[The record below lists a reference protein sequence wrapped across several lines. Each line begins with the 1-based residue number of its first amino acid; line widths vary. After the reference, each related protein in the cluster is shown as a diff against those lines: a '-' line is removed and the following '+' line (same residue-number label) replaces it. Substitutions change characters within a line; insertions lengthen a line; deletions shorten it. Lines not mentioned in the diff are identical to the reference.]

1 MDRPV
6 SSFVHQE
13 SNRQTFLPPLRE
25 ELKLLPAAPNRDGSL
40 AWMVQDPINNSF
52 FRIGWLDF
60 EMLLRWAS
68 GSPEKIVNSVN
79 NETTLDIEVTDVNDL
94 KDFLEQNRLLQA
106 NNRVAVDQLR
116 SSAKEQNKGFIN
128 WILHHY
134 LFFRIPL
141 FRPQIWLARMMPWL
155 SWIFTRT
162 TAIVVTLLS
171 LAGVFLVTRQWDTF
185 SSTFVDQLTWSGLL
199 GYSAALVFA
208 KALHEM
214 GHALTATRYGVRVAH
229 MGVALLVM
237 FPMLYTDTSESWKLS
252 NPRQRLAI
260 ASAGII
266 TELALAG
273 LATLAWSIS
282 PDGSVKSAL
291 FFLATT
297 SWLLTLLVNVS
308 PFLRFDGYFIL
319 SDAIDFP
326 NLHQRSGEFARIW
339 IRQVLLGFNDEWP
352 EDIQNK
358 SRAFL
363 ILFAFTTWI
372 YRLVVFLGLAVLV
385 YYFFF
390 KVLGILLMAVE
401 LIWFIWRPLWSEFS
415 IWRERKAEIKTN
427 RVWMAYVFLGII
439 LVVLLLPWQ
448 TGIRGPGWVH
458 PERLHV
464 LYSPLPGRL
473 VRLPESDDVIGGQPL
488 FILESPDLRLSAE
501 RARGLAQAR
510 TNELIG
516 LMGLPDGEARREQVQ
531 AQKEKYSAEEKLFQ
545 EEQARL
551 EISAPFSGT
560 LVDLDSDLAPGVWIQ
575 PSQPLATLVD
585 YSIWV
590 VDAFIH
596 EEDIHRIRPGDKA
609 RVYMPLRLGVLQ
621 GQVVEVDATRTA
633 VLPHYSLSA
642 KSGGDI
648 VTLENEK
655 NTPRDSIYRVRVRLD
670 MPPLENSRQM
680 KTGDV
685 VISGEAKA
693 WLPTI
698 LKRISAV
705 AVRESGF

>member
-1 MDRPV
+1 MDWPV
-6 SSFVHQE
+6 SSLVQPE
-13 SNRQTFLPPLRE
+13 SNRQIFLPPLRE
-25 ELKLLPAAPNRDGSL
+25 ELKLLPAAANHDGSL

-60 EMLLRWAS
+60 EMLLRWAY

-79 NETTLDIEVTDVNDL
+79 NETTLDIDVTDVNDL
-94 KDFLEQNRLLQA
+94 KLFLEQNSLLQA
-106 NNRVAVDQLR
+106 SSQEAVDQLR
-116 SSAKEQNKGFIN
+116 ERAKELNKGFLN

-141 FRPQIWLARMMPWL
+141 FRPQVWLASLMPWL
-155 SWIFTRT
+155 GWIFTRT
-162 TAIVVTLLS
+162 TAIVVTFLTLV
-171 LAGVFLVTRQWDTF
+171 GIFLVARQWEVF

-199 GYSAALVFA
+199 GYTVALVFA
-208 KALHEM
+208 KILHEM

-237 FPMLYTDTSESWKLS
+237 FPMMYTDTSESWKLS
-252 NPRQRLAI
+252 SSRQRLAI

-266 TELALAG
+266 VELALAG
-273 LATLAWSIS
+273 LATLAWSLS

-319 SDAIDFP
+319 MDAIDFP
-326 NLHQRSGEFARIW
+326 NLHQRSGAFARIW
-339 IRQVLLGFNDEWP
+339 LRRVLLGFNDAWP
-352 EDIQNK
+352 EDIQSNN
-358 SRAFL
+358 RTLL
-363 ILFAFTTWI
+363 IVFAFMTWL

-390 KVLGILLMAVE
+390 KILGIILMVVE
-401 LIWFIWRPLWSEFS
+401 LIWFIWRPVWSELS
-415 IWRERKAEIKTN
+415 MWRERKSEIKTS
-427 RVWMAYVFLGII
+427 RVWMAYVLLGII
-439 LVVLLLPWQ
+439 LVVGLVPWQ

-473 VRLPESDDVIGGQPL
+473 VRLPEGENVTSGQPL

-510 TNELIG
+510 ANELIG
-516 LMGLPDGEARREQVQ
+516 LMGLPDGETRREQVR
-531 AQKEKYSAEEKLFQ
+531 AQQEKYVAEEKLFQ

-551 EISAPFSGT
+551 KISAPFSGT
-560 LVDLDSDLAPGVWIQ
+560 IVDLDSNLAPGVWIQ

-585 YSIWV
+585 YSQWV
-590 VDAFIH
+590 VDAYIN
-596 EEDIHRIRPGDKA
+596 EEDVHRISPGDKA
-609 RVYMPLRLGVLQ
+609 QVYRPLRLGVLQ
-621 GQVVEVDATRTA
+621 GYVIEVDATRTT
-633 VLPHYSLSA
+633 VLPHYSLNA

-648 VTLENEK
+648 VTLDNEENV
-655 NTPRDSIYRVRVRLD
+655 PRDAIYRVRVKLD
-670 MPPLENSRQM
+670 SPPPESRQM
-680 KTGDV
+680 KTGNV
-685 VISGEAKA
+685 VISGEARA
-693 WLPTI
+693 WLPTV
-698 LKRISAV
+698 LKRIGAV

>member
-1 MDRPV
+1 M
-6 SSFVHQE
+6 SSFVHQD
-13 SNRQTFLPPLRE
+13 SSRQIFLPPLRE
-25 ELKLLPAAPNRDGSL
+25 ELKLLPAAPNSDGSS
-40 AWMVQDPINNSF
+40 AWMVQDPISNSF

-60 EMLLRWAS
+60 EVLLRWAY
-68 GSPEKIVNSVN
+68 GSPEKIVSSVN

-94 KDFLEQNRLLQA
+94 KKFLEQNRLLQA
-106 NNRVAVDQLR
+106 NNQAAVDQLR
-116 SSAKEQNKGFIN
+116 ESAKEQNKGLIN

-141 FRPQIWLARMMPWL
+141 FRPQVWLAKIMPWL
-155 SWIFTRT
+155 GWIFTRT
-162 TAIVVTLLS
+162 TAFVVTLLS
-171 LAGVFLVTRQWDTF
+171 LLGVFLVIRQWETF

-199 GYSAALVFA
+199 GYSVALVFA

-260 ASAGII
+260 AGAGII

-273 LATLAWSIS
+273 LATLAWSLS

-319 SDAIDFP
+319 SDAIDYP
-326 NLHQRSGEFARIW
+326 NLHQRSGEFARVW
-339 IRQVLLGFNDEWP
+339 LRHVLLGFNDDWP
-352 EDIQNK
+352 EDIQNN

-363 ILFAFTTWI
+363 ILFAFMTWL

-401 LIWFIWRPLWSEFS
+401 LVWFIWRPVWSELS
-415 IWRERKAEIKTN
+415 IWHERKAEIKTN
-427 RVWMAYVFLGII
+427 RMWAAYVFLGII
-439 LVVLLLPWQ
+439 LLLLLLPWQ
-448 TGIRGPGWVH
+448 TGIKGPGWVH
-458 PERLHV
+458 PERSHV

-473 VRLPESDDVIGGQPL
+473 VSLPKSDNVVSGQPI

-501 RARGLAQAR
+501 RARELAKAR

-516 LMGLPDGEARREQVQ
+516 LIGLPDGEARREQVR
-531 AQKEKYSAEEKLFQ
+531 AQKEKFIAEEKLFQ

-551 EISAPFSGT
+551 EISAPFSGVI
-560 LVDLDSDLAPGVWIQ
+560 VDLDSDLAPGVWIQ

-585 YSIWV
+585 YSKWV
-590 VDAFIH
+590 VDTYIH
-596 EEDIHRIRPGDKA
+596 EEDVHRVKPGDRA
-609 RVYMPLRLGVLQ
+609 QVYRPLRLGVLQ
-621 GQVVEVDATRTA
+621 GQVIKVDATRTT
-633 VLPHYSLSA
+633 VLPHYSLNA

-648 VTLENEK
+648 VTLENEE
-655 NTPRDSIYRVRVRLD
+655 NIPRDAIYRVRVKLD
-670 MPPLENSRQM
+670 APPPESRQM
-680 KTGDV
+680 KTGNV

-698 LKRISAV
+698 LKRIGAV

>member
-1 MDRPV
+1 M
-6 SSFVHQE
+6 SSSMHTE
-13 SNRQTFLPPLRE
+13 SNRQIFLPPLRE
-25 ELKLLPAAPNRDGSL
+25 ELKLLPAAPNNDGSL

-60 EMLLRWAS
+60 EMLLRWAY

-79 NETTLDIEVTDVNDL
+79 NETTLDIEVTDVDDL
-94 KDFLEQNRLLQA
+94 KRFLEQNSLLQA
-106 NNRVAVDQLR
+106 SSQEAVDQLR
-116 SSAKEQNKGFIN
+116 QRAKELNKGFLN

-141 FRPQIWLARMMPWL
+141 FRPQVWLASLMPWL
-155 SWIFTRT
+155 GWVFTRT
-162 TAIVVTLLS
+162 TAIVVTFLTLI
-171 LAGVFLVTRQWDTF
+171 GIFLVVRQWEVF

-199 GYSAALVFA
+199 GYIVALVFA

-237 FPMLYTDTSESWKLS
+237 FPMMYTDTSESWKLS

-273 LATLAWSIS
+273 LATLAWSLS
-282 PDGSVKSAL
+282 PDGTVKSAL

-319 SDAIDFP
+319 MDAVDFP
-326 NLHQRSGEFARIW
+326 NLHQRSGAFARIW
-339 IRQVLLGFNDEWP
+339 LRRVLLGFNDAWP
-352 EDIQNK
+352 EDIQGNGK
-358 SRAFL
+358 TFL
-363 ILFAFTTWI
+363 IVFAFMTWL

-390 KVLGILLMAVE
+390 KVLGIILMVVE
-401 LIWFIWRPLWSEFS
+401 LVWFIWRPIRSELS
-415 IWRERKAEIKTN
+415 MWRERKSEIKSS
-427 RVWMAYVFLGII
+427 RVWMAYVLLGII
-439 LVVLLLPWQ
+439 LVVVLVPWQ

-473 VRLPESDDVIGGQPL
+473 VRLPESDNVTSGQSL

-501 RARGLAQAR
+501 RVRQLAQAR
-510 TNELIG
+510 ANELVG
-516 LMGLPDGEARREQVQ
+516 LMGLPGGEARREQVR
-531 AQKEKYSAEEKLFQ
+531 AQQEKYIAEEQLFQ

-551 EISAPFSGT
+551 TISAPFSGT
-560 LVDLDSDLAPGVWIQ
+560 IVDLDSELAPGVWIK

-585 YSIWV
+585 YSKWV
-590 VDAFIH
+590 VDAYIN
-596 EEDIHRIRPGDKA
+596 EEDIYRISLGDKA
-609 RVYMPLRLGVLQ
+609 QVYRPLRLGVLQ
-621 GQVVEVDATRTA
+621 GQVIEVDATRTT
-633 VLPHYSLSA
+633 VLPHYSLNA

-648 VTLENEK
+648 VTLDNEK
-655 NTPRDSIYRVRVRLD
+655 NVPRNAIYRVRVKLD
-670 MPPLENSRQM
+670 SPPPENRQM
-680 KTGDV
+680 KIGNV

-693 WLPTI
+693 WLPTV
-698 LKRISAV
+698 LKRIGAV

>member
-1 MDRPV
+1 MDWSM
-6 SSFVHQE
+6 SSSVRQE
-13 SNRQTFLPPLRE
+13 SNRQFFLPPLRE
-25 ELKLLPAAPNRDGSL
+25 ELKLLSAAPNRDGSL
-40 AWMVQDPINNSF
+40 AWMVQDPVSNSF

-60 EMLLRWAS
+60 EMLLRWAY

-79 NETTLDIEVTDVNDL
+79 SETTLDIEVTDVNDL
-94 KDFLEQNRLLQA
+94 KDFLEQNMLLQA

-116 SSAKEQNKGFIN
+116 SSAKEKNKGLIN

-141 FRPQIWLARMMPWL
+141 FRPQIWLAKVMPWL
-155 SWIFTRT
+155 DWIFTRT
-162 TAIVVTLLS
+162 TAVVITILS
-171 LAGVFLVTRQWDTF
+171 LAGVFLVTRQWEAF

-199 GYSAALVFA
+199 GYTVALVFA

-214 GHALTATRYGVRVAH
+214 GHAITATRYGVRVAH

-260 ASAGII
+260 AGAGII

-273 LATLAWSIS
+273 LATLAWSLS
-282 PDGSVKSAL
+282 PEGSVKSAL

-319 SDAIDFP
+319 SDALDYP

-339 IRQVLLGFNDEWP
+339 LRRILLGFDDEWP
-352 EDIQNK
+352 EDIQDR
-358 SRAFL
+358 SRVFL
-363 ILFAFTTWI
+363 ILFAYMTWI
-372 YRLVVFLGLAVLV
+372 YRLVVFFGLAVLV

-390 KVLGILLMAVE
+390 KVLGIFLMAVE
-401 LIWFIWRPLWSEFS
+401 LVWFIWRPFWSELS
-415 IWRERKAEIKTN
+415 VWRERKSEIKTS
-427 RVWMAYVFLGII
+427 RIWLAYVLLGTL
-439 LVVLLLPWQ
+439 LVLFLLPWQ
-448 TGIRGPGWVH
+448 TGVRGPGWVH
-458 PERLHV
+458 PERSHV
-464 LYSPLPGRL
+464 LYSPLPGRI
-473 VRLPESDDVIGGQPL
+473 VRLPESDNVINGQPL
-488 FILESPDLRLSAE
+488 FILESPDLQLSAM

-510 TNELIG
+510 ANELIG
-516 LMGLPDGEARREQVQ
+516 LMGLPDGEGRREQVQ
-531 AQKEKYSAEEKLFQ
+531 AQKEKYTAEERLFQ

-560 LVDLDSDLAPGVWIQ
+560 IVDLDSDLAPGVWIQ

-585 YSIWV
+585 YSGWV
-590 VDAFIH
+590 VDAYIH
-596 EEDIHRIRPGDKA
+596 EEDIHRINPGDKA
-609 RVYMPLRLGVLQ
+609 RVYMPLRLEVLQ
-621 GQVVEVDATRTA
+621 GQVIEVDATRTI

-648 VTLENEK
+648 VTLENEE
-655 NTPRDSIYRVRVRLD
+655 NAPRDAIYRVRVRLD
-670 MPPLENSRQM
+670 KPSSESHQM
-680 KTGDV
+680 KTGNV

-693 WLPTI
+693 WLPAI

-705 AVRESGF
+705 VVRESGF

>member
-1 MDRPV
+1 M
-6 SSFVHQE
+6 SSFVHQD
-13 SNRQTFLPPLRE
+13 SNRQIFLPPLRE
-25 ELKLLPAAPNRDGSL
+25 ELKLLPAAPNSDGSS
-40 AWMVQDPINNSF
+40 AWMVQDPISNSF

-60 EMLLRWAS
+60 EVLLRWAY
-68 GSPEKIVNSVN
+68 GSPEKIVSSVN

-94 KDFLEQNRLLQA
+94 KKFLEQNRLLQA
-106 NNRVAVDQLR
+106 NNQAAVDQLR
-116 SSAKEQNKGFIN
+116 ESAKEQNKGLIN

-141 FRPQIWLARMMPWL
+141 FRPQVWLAKIIPWL

-162 TAIVVTLLS
+162 TAFVVTLLS
-171 LAGVFLVTRQWDTF
+171 LLGVFLVLRQWETF

-199 GYSAALVFA
+199 GYSVALVFA

-260 ASAGII
+260 AGAGII

-273 LATLAWSIS
+273 LATLAWSLS

-319 SDAIDFP
+319 SDAIDYP
-326 NLHQRSGEFARIW
+326 NLHQRSGEFARVW
-339 IRQVLLGFNDEWP
+339 LRRVLLGFNDDWP
-352 EDIQNK
+352 EDIQNN

-363 ILFAFTTWI
+363 ILFAFITWL
-372 YRLVVFLGLAVLV
+372 YRLVVFLGLAVIV

-401 LIWFIWRPLWSEFS
+401 LVWFIWRPVWSELS
-415 IWRERKAEIKTN
+415 IWHERKAEIKTN
-427 RVWMAYVFLGII
+427 RMWAAYVFLGII
-439 LVVLLLPWQ
+439 LLLLLLPWQ
-448 TGIRGPGWVH
+448 TGIKGPGWVH
-458 PERLHV
+458 PERSHV

-473 VRLPESDDVIGGQPL
+473 VSLPETDNVVSGQPL

-501 RARGLAQAR
+501 RARELAKAR

-516 LMGLPDGEARREQVQ
+516 LIGLPDGEARREQVR
-531 AQKEKYSAEEKLFQ
+531 AQKEKFIAEEKLFQ

-551 EISAPFSGT
+551 ELSAPFSGVI
-560 LVDLDSDLAPGVWIQ
+560 VDLDSDLAPGVWIQ

-585 YSIWV
+585 YSKWV
-590 VDAFIH
+590 VDTYIH
-596 EEDIHRIRPGDKA
+596 EEDVHRVKPGDRAK
-609 RVYMPLRLGVLQ
+609 VYMPLRLGVLQ
-621 GQVVEVDATRTA
+621 GQVIEVDATRTT
-633 VLPHYSLSA
+633 VLPHYSLNA

-648 VTLENEK
+648 VTLENEE
-655 NTPRDSIYRVRVRLD
+655 NIPRDAIYRVRVKLD
-670 MPPLENSRQM
+670 APPPESRQM
-680 KTGDV
+680 KTGNV

-693 WLPTI
+693 WLPAI
-698 LKRISAV
+698 LKRIGAV

>member
-1 MDRPV
+1 MDWPV
-6 SSFVHQE
+6 SIYVHPE
-13 SNRQTFLPPLRE
+13 SNSQIFLPPLRE
-25 ELKLLPAAPNRDGSL
+25 ELKLLSAAANHDGSP

-60 EMLLRWAS
+60 EMLLRWAY

-94 KDFLEQNRLLQA
+94 KHFLEQNSLLQA
-106 NNRVAVDQLR
+106 SSQEAIDQLR
-116 SSAKEQNKGFIN
+116 EHAKLLNKGFIN
-128 WILHHY
+128 WMLHHY

-141 FRPQIWLARMMPWL
+141 FHPQVWLASLIPWL
-155 SWIFTRT
+155 GWIFTRT
-162 TAIVVTLLS
+162 TAIAVIFLTLVGIL
-171 LAGVFLVTRQWDTF
+171 LAARQWETF
-185 SSTFVDQLTWSGLL
+185 SNTFVNQLTWSGLL
-199 GYSAALVFA
+199 GYSVALVFA

-214 GHALTATRYGVRVAH
+214 GHAVTATRYGVRVAH

-273 LATLAWSIS
+273 LATFAWSLS
-282 PDGSVKSAL
+282 PDGAIKSAL

-319 SDAIDFP
+319 MDAIDFP
-326 NLHQRSGEFARIW
+326 NLHQRSGEFTRIW
-339 IRQVLLGFNDEWP
+339 LRRVLLGFNDDWP
-352 EDIQNK
+352 EDIQGNG
-358 SRAFL
+358 RTFL
-363 ILFAFTTWI
+363 IVFAIMTWL
-372 YRLVVFLGLAVLV
+372 YRLVVFLGLALLV

-390 KVLGILLMAVE
+390 KVLGIILMVVE
-401 LIWFIWRPLWSEFS
+401 LIWFIWRPIWSELS
-415 IWRERKAEIKTN
+415 VWRERKSEIKTS
-427 RVWMAYVFLGII
+427 RVWIAYALLGII
-439 LVVLLLPWQ
+439 LVVILVPWH

-473 VRLPESDDVIGGQPL
+473 VSLPESENVTIGQPL

-510 TNELIG
+510 AKELIG
-516 LMGLPDGEARREQVQ
+516 LMGLPDGEARREQVR
-531 AQKEKYSAEEKLFQ
+531 AQQEQYVAEEKLFQ

-551 EISAPFSGT
+551 KISAPFSGT
-560 LVDLDSDLAPGVWIQ
+560 IVDLDSDLAPGVWIR

-585 YSIWV
+585 YSQWV
-590 VDAFIH
+590 VDAYVT
-596 EEDIHRIRPGDKA
+596 EEDVHRISPGDKA
-609 RVYMPLRLGVLQ
+609 RVYRPLRLGVLQ
-621 GQVVEVDATRTA
+621 GQVIEVDATRTT
-633 VLPHYSLSA
+633 VLPHYSLDA

-655 NTPRDSIYRVRVRLD
+655 NVPRNAIYRVRVKLD
-670 MPPLENSRQM
+670 SPPPGSRQM
-680 KTGDV
+680 KTGNV
-685 VISGEAKA
+685 VISGEARA

-698 LKRISAV
+698 LERISAV
-705 AVRESGF
+705 AIRESGF

>member
-1 MDRPV
+1 M
-6 SSFVHQE
+6 SSFVHQD
-13 SNRQTFLPPLRE
+13 SNRQIFLPPLRE
-25 ELKLLPAAPNRDGSL
+25 ELKLLPAAPNSDGSS
-40 AWMVQDPINNSF
+40 AWMVQDPISNSF

-60 EMLLRWAS
+60 EVLLRWAY
-68 GSPEKIVNSVN
+68 GSPEKIVSSVN

-94 KDFLEQNRLLQA
+94 KKFLEQNRLLQA
-106 NNRVAVDQLR
+106 NNQAAVDQLR
-116 SSAKEQNKGFIN
+116 ESAKEQNKGLIN

-141 FRPQIWLARMMPWL
+141 FRPQVWLAKMMPWL

-162 TAIVVTLLS
+162 TAFVVTLLS
-171 LAGVFLVTRQWDTF
+171 LLGVFLVLRQWETF

-199 GYSAALVFA
+199 GYSVALVFA

-260 ASAGII
+260 AGAGII

-273 LATLAWSIS
+273 LATLAWSLS

-319 SDAIDFP
+319 SDAIDYP
-326 NLHQRSGEFARIW
+326 NLHQRSGEFARVW
-339 IRQVLLGFNDEWP
+339 LRHVLLGFNDDWP
-352 EDIQNK
+352 EDIQNN

-363 ILFAFTTWI
+363 ILFAFMTWL

-401 LIWFIWRPLWSEFS
+401 LVWFIWRPVWSELS
-415 IWRERKAEIKTN
+415 IWYERKAEIKTN
-427 RVWMAYVFLGII
+427 RMWAAYVFLGII
-439 LVVLLLPWQ
+439 LLLLLLPWQ
-448 TGIRGPGWVH
+448 TGIKGPGWVH
-458 PERLHV
+458 PERSHV

-473 VRLPESDDVIGGQPL
+473 VSLPESDNVVSGQPL

-501 RARGLAQAR
+501 RARELAKAR

-516 LMGLPDGEARREQVQ
+516 LIGLPDGEARREQVR
-531 AQKEKYSAEEKLFQ
+531 AQKEKFIAEEKLFQ

-551 EISAPFSGT
+551 EISAPFSGVI
-560 LVDLDSDLAPGVWIQ
+560 VDLDSDLAPGVWIQ

-585 YSIWV
+585 YSKWV
-590 VDAFIH
+590 VDTYIH
-596 EEDIHRIRPGDKA
+596 EEDVHRVKPGDRA
-609 RVYMPLRLGVLQ
+609 QVYRPLRLGVLQ
-621 GQVVEVDATRTA
+621 GQVIKVDATRTT
-633 VLPHYSLSA
+633 VLPHYSLNA

-648 VTLENEK
+648 VTLENEE
-655 NTPRDSIYRVRVRLD
+655 NIPRDAIYRVRVKLD
-670 MPPLENSRQM
+670 APPPESRQM
-680 KTGDV
+680 KTGNV

-698 LKRISAV
+698 LKRIGAV

>member
-1 MDRPV
+1 M
-6 SSFVHQE
+6 SSSIYPE
-13 SNRQTFLPPLRE
+13 SNKQIFLPPLRE
-25 ELKLLPAAPNRDGSL
+25 ELKLLPAAPNSDGSL

-60 EMLLRWAS
+60 EMLLRWAY

-79 NETTLDIEVTDVNDL
+79 NETTLDIEVTDVDDL
-94 KDFLEQNRLLQA
+94 KRFLEQNCLLQA
-106 NNRVAVDQLR
+106 SSQETVDQLR
-116 SSAKEQNKGFIN
+116 QRAKELNKGFLN

-141 FRPQIWLARMMPWL
+141 FRPQVWLASLMPWL
-155 SWIFTRT
+155 GWIFTRT
-162 TAIVVTLLS
+162 TAIVVTS
-171 LAGVFLVTRQWDTF
+171 LTLIGIFLVVRQWGAF
-185 SSTFVDQLTWSGLL
+185 SSTFVDQFTWSGLL
-199 GYSAALVFA
+199 GYTVALVFA

-237 FPMLYTDTSESWKLS
+237 IPMMYTDTSESWKLS

-273 LATLAWSIS
+273 LATLAWSLS

-319 SDAIDFP
+319 MDAVDFP
-326 NLHQRSGEFARIW
+326 NLHQRSGAFARIW
-339 IRQVLLGFNDEWP
+339 LRRVLLGFNDVWP
-352 EDIQNK
+352 EDIQGNGK
-358 SRAFL
+358 TFL
-363 ILFAFTTWI
+363 IVFAFMTWL
-372 YRLVVFLGLAVLV
+372 YRLVVFLGLALLV

-390 KVLGILLMAVE
+390 KVLGIILMVVE
-401 LIWFIWRPLWSEFS
+401 LVWFIWRPIRSELS
-415 IWRERKAEIKTN
+415 MWRERKSEIKSS
-427 RVWMAYVFLGII
+427 RVWMAYVLLGII
-439 LVVLLLPWQ
+439 LVTVLVPWQ

-473 VRLPESDDVIGGQPL
+473 VRLPESDNVTSGQTL

-501 RARGLAQAR
+501 RARRLAQAR
-510 TNELIG
+510 ANELVG
-516 LMGLPDGEARREQVQ
+516 LMGLPSGEARREQVR
-531 AQKEKYSAEEKLFQ
+531 AQQEKYLAEERLFQ

-551 EISAPFSGT
+551 TISAPFSGT
-560 LVDLDSDLAPGVWIQ
+560 IVDLDSELAPGVWIK

-585 YSIWV
+585 YSKWV
-590 VDAFIH
+590 VDTYIN
-596 EEDIHRIRPGDKA
+596 EEDINRISLGDKA
-609 RVYMPLRLGVLQ
+609 QVYRPLRLGVLQ
-621 GQVVEVDATRTA
+621 GQVIEVDATRTTL
-633 VLPHYSLSA
+633 LPHYSLNA

-648 VTLENEK
+648 VTLDNEK
-655 NTPRDSIYRVRVRLD
+655 NVPRNAIYRVRVKLD
-670 MPPLENSRQM
+670 SPPPESRQM
-680 KTGDV
+680 KTGNV

-693 WLPTI
+693 WLPTV
-698 LKRISAV
+698 LKRIGAV

>member
-1 MDRPV
+1 M
-6 SSFVHQE
+6 SSSMHPE
-13 SNRQTFLPPLRE
+13 SNRQIFLPPLRE
-25 ELKLLPAAPNRDGSL
+25 ELKLLPAAPNNDGSL

-60 EMLLRWAS
+60 EMLLRWAY

-79 NETTLDIEVTDVNDL
+79 NETTLDIEVTDVDDL
-94 KDFLEQNRLLQA
+94 KRFLEQNCLLQA
-106 NNRVAVDQLR
+106 SSQETVDQLR
-116 SSAKEQNKGFIN
+116 QRAKELNKGFLN

-141 FRPQIWLARMMPWL
+141 FRPQVWLASLMPWL
-155 SWIFTRT
+155 GWIFTRT
-162 TAIVVTLLS
+162 TAIVVTS
-171 LAGVFLVTRQWDTF
+171 LTLIGIFLVVRQWGAF
-185 SSTFVDQLTWSGLL
+185 SSTFVDQFTWSGLL
-199 GYSAALVFA
+199 GYTVALVFA
-208 KALHEM
+208 KVLHEM

-237 FPMLYTDTSESWKLS
+237 IPMMYTDTSESWKLS

-273 LATLAWSIS
+273 LATLAWSLS

-319 SDAIDFP
+319 MDAIDFP
-326 NLHQRSGEFARIW
+326 NLHQRSGAFARIW
-339 IRQVLLGFNDEWP
+339 LRRVLLGFNDVWP
-352 EDIQNK
+352 EDIQGNGK
-358 SRAFL
+358 TFL
-363 ILFAFTTWI
+363 IVFAFMTWL
-372 YRLVVFLGLAVLV
+372 YRLVVFLGLALLV

-390 KVLGILLMAVE
+390 KVLGIILMVVE
-401 LIWFIWRPLWSEFS
+401 LVWFIWRPIRSELS
-415 IWRERKAEIKTN
+415 MWRERKSEIKSS
-427 RVWMAYVFLGII
+427 RVWMAYVLLGII
-439 LVVLLLPWQ
+439 LVVVLVPWQ

-473 VRLPESDDVIGGQPL
+473 VRLPESDNVTSGQTL

-501 RARGLAQAR
+501 RARRLAQAR
-510 TNELIG
+510 ANELVG
-516 LMGLPDGEARREQVQ
+516 LMGLPSGEARREQVR
-531 AQKEKYSAEEKLFQ
+531 AQQEKYLAEEQLFQ

-551 EISAPFSGT
+551 TISAPFSGT
-560 LVDLDSDLAPGVWIQ
+560 VVDLDSELAPGVWIK

-585 YSIWV
+585 YSKWV
-590 VDAFIH
+590 VDTYIN
-596 EEDIHRIRPGDKA
+596 EEDIYRISIGDKA
-609 RVYMPLRLGVLQ
+609 QVYSPLRLGVLQ
-621 GQVVEVDATRTA
+621 GQVVEVDATRTTL
-633 VLPHYSLSA
+633 LPHYSLNA

-648 VTLENEK
+648 VTLDNEK
-655 NTPRDSIYRVRVRLD
+655 NVPRNAIYRVRVKLD
-670 MPPLENSRQM
+670 SPPPESRQM
-680 KTGDV
+680 KTGNV

-693 WLPTI
+693 WLPTV
-698 LKRISAV
+698 LKRIGAV

>member
-6 SSFVHQE
+6 SLLNHPD
-13 SNRQTFLPPLRE
+13 SNSQISLPPLRE
-25 ELKLLPAAPNRDGSL
+25 ELKLLPTTANSDGSL

-60 EMLLRWAS
+60 EMLLRWAC

-79 NETTLDIEVTDVNDL
+79 NETTLDVEIADVNEL
-94 KDFLEQNRLLQA
+94 KNFLEENSLLQA
-106 NNRVAVDQLR
+106 NTKEAVDQLR
-116 SSAKEQNKGFIN
+116 QRAKDQDRGIIT

-141 FRPQIWLARMMPWL
+141 FYPQTWLAALMPWL

-162 TAIVVTLLS
+162 TAICVSAITLIGIF
-171 LAGVFLVTRQWDTF
+171 LAIRQWETF
-185 SSTFVDQLTWSGLL
+185 SSTFVDQLTWAGLF
-199 GYSAALVFA
+199 GYMSALVFA

-214 GHALTATRYGVRVAH
+214 GHAITATHYGVRVAH

-273 LATLAWSIS
+273 LATFAWSLS
-282 PDGSVKSAL
+282 PDGAVKSAL

-297 SWLLTLLVNVS
+297 SWILTLLVNVS

-319 SDAIDFP
+319 MDVIDFP
-326 NLHQRSGEFARIW
+326 NLHQRSGAFARVW
-339 IRQVLLGFNDEWP
+339 IRRTLFGFDENWP
-352 EDIQNK
+352 EEVKGN
-358 SRAFL
+358 SRNFL
-363 ILFAFTTWI
+363 ILFAFMTWL

-390 KVLGILLMAVE
+390 KVLGIILMILE
-401 LIWFIWRPLWSEFS
+401 LVWFIWRP
-415 IWRERKAEIKTN
+415 IWAEMSVWKERKLEIKTS
-427 RVWMAYVFLGII
+427 RKWMFSLLFGAFLLVI
-439 LVVLLLPWQ
+439 LVPWQ
-448 TGIRGPGWVH
+448 TGVKGPGWVH

-464 LYSPLPGRL
+464 LYSPLPGRI
-473 VRLPESDDVIGGQPL
+473 VRLPKEENVTNGQPL

-501 RARGLAQAR
+501 RSRVLAEARS
-510 TNELIG
+510 NELVG
-516 LMGLPDGEARREQVQ
+516 LMGLPDGEARREQVR
-531 AQKEKYSAEEKLFQ
+531 AQQEKYSAEEELFLD
-545 EEQARL
+545 EQARL
-551 EISAPFSGT
+551 KISASFSGT
-560 LVDLDSDLAPGVWIQ
+560 IVDLDKELAPGVWVR

-585 YSIWV
+585 YTQWV
-590 VDAFIH
+590 VDAYVN
-596 EEDIHRIRPGDKA
+596 EDDIYRVSPGDSA
-609 RVYMPLRLGVLQ
+609 QVYMPLRLGVLR
-621 GQVVEVDATRTA
+621 GEVIEVDATRTTI
-633 VLPHYSLSA
+633 LPHYSLDA

-648 VTLENEK
+648 ITLEDNK
-655 NTPRDSIYRVRVRLD
+655 KSIPRNAIYRVRIKLD
-670 MPPLENSRQM
+670 NPPPDSRQM
-680 KTGDV
+680 KTGNV
-685 VISGEAKA
+685 VISGKPKA
-693 WLPTI
+693 WLPTFLERVGAI
-698 LKRISAV
+698 

>member
-1 MDRPV
+1 MDWPV
-6 SSFVHQE
+6 SSLVQPE
-13 SNRQTFLPPLRE
+13 SNRQIFLPPLRE
-25 ELKLLPAAPNRDGSL
+25 ELKLLPAAANHDGSL

-60 EMLLRWAS
+60 EMLLRWAY

-79 NETTLDIEVTDVNDL
+79 NETTLDIDVTDVNDL
-94 KDFLEQNRLLQA
+94 KHFLEQNSLLQA
-106 NNRVAVDQLR
+106 SSLEAVDQLR
-116 SSAKEQNKGFIN
+116 ERAKELNKGFLN

-141 FRPQIWLARMMPWL
+141 FRPQVWLASLMPWL
-155 SWIFTRT
+155 GWIFTRT
-162 TAIVVTLLS
+162 TAIVVTFLTLV
-171 LAGVFLVTRQWDTF
+171 GIFLVARQWEVF

-199 GYSAALVFA
+199 GYTVALVFA
-208 KALHEM
+208 KILHEM

-237 FPMLYTDTSESWKLS
+237 FPMMYTDTSESWKLS
-252 NPRQRLAI
+252 SSRQRLAI

-266 TELALAG
+266 AELALAG
-273 LATLAWSIS
+273 LATLAWSLS

-319 SDAIDFP
+319 MDAIDFP
-326 NLHQRSGEFARIW
+326 NLHQRSGAFARIW
-339 IRQVLLGFNDEWP
+339 LRRVLLGFNDAWP
-352 EDIQNK
+352 EDIQSNG
-358 SRAFL
+358 RTLL
-363 ILFAFTTWI
+363 IVFAFMTWL

-390 KVLGILLMAVE
+390 KILGIILMVVE
-401 LIWFIWRPLWSEFS
+401 LVWFIWRPVWSELS
-415 IWRERKAEIKTN
+415 MWRERKSEIKTS
-427 RVWMAYVFLGII
+427 RVWMAYVLLGII
-439 LVVLLLPWQ
+439 LVVVLVPWQ

-473 VRLPESDDVIGGQPL
+473 VRLPEGENVTSGQPL

-510 TNELIG
+510 ANELIG
-516 LMGLPDGEARREQVQ
+516 LMGLPDGETRREQVR
-531 AQKEKYSAEEKLFQ
+531 AQQEKYVAEEKLFQ

-551 EISAPFSGT
+551 KISAPFSGT
-560 LVDLDSDLAPGVWIQ
+560 IVDLDSNLAPGVWIQ

-585 YSIWV
+585 YSQWV
-590 VDAFIH
+590 VDAYVN
-596 EEDIHRIRPGDKA
+596 EEDVHRISPGDKA
-609 RVYMPLRLGVLQ
+609 QVYRPLRLGVLQ
-621 GQVVEVDATRTA
+621 GYVIEV
-633 VLPHYSLSA
+633 
-642 KSGGDI
+642 
-648 VTLENEK
+648 
-655 NTPRDSIYRVRVRLD
+655 
-670 MPPLENSRQM
+670 
-680 KTGDV
+680 
-685 VISGEAKA
+685 
-693 WLPTI
+693 
-698 LKRISAV
+698 
-705 AVRESGF
+705 

>member
-1 MDRPV
+1 M
-6 SSFVHQE
+6 SSFVHQD
-13 SNRQTFLPPLRE
+13 SNRQIFLPPLRE
-25 ELKLLPAAPNRDGSL
+25 ELKLLPAAPNSDGSS
-40 AWMVQDPINNSF
+40 AWMVQDPISNSF

-60 EMLLRWAS
+60 EMLLRWAY
-68 GSPEKIVNSVN
+68 GSPEKIVSSVN

-94 KDFLEQNRLLQA
+94 KKFLEQNRLLQA
-106 NNRVAVDQLR
+106 NNQAAVDQLR
-116 SSAKEQNKGFIN
+116 KSAKEQNKGLIN
-128 WILHHY
+128 WVLHHY

-141 FRPQIWLARMMPWL
+141 FRPQVWLAKMMPWL

-162 TAIVVTLLS
+162 TTFVVTLLS
-171 LAGVFLVTRQWDTF
+171 LLGIFLATRQWETF

-199 GYSAALVFA
+199 GYSVALVFA

-260 ASAGII
+260 AGAGII

-273 LATLAWSIS
+273 LATLAWSLS

-319 SDAIDFP
+319 SDAIDYP
-326 NLHQRSGEFARIW
+326 NLHQRSGEFARVW
-339 IRQVLLGFNDEWP
+339 LRRVLLGFNDDWP
-352 EDIQNK
+352 EDIQNN
-358 SRAFL
+358 SRVFL
-363 ILFAFTTWI
+363 ISFAFMTWL

-401 LIWFIWRPLWSEFS
+401 LVWFIWRPLWSELG
-415 IWRERKAEIKTN
+415 IWHERKSEIKTN
-427 RVWMAYVFLGII
+427 RMWAAYAFLGII
-439 LVVLLLPWQ
+439 LLLLLLPWQ
-448 TGIRGPGWVH
+448 TGVKGPGWVH
-458 PERLHV
+458 PERSHV

-473 VRLPESDDVIGGQPL
+473 VSLPESDNVVSGQPL

-501 RARGLAQAR
+501 RARELAKAR

-516 LMGLPDGEARREQVQ
+516 LIGLPDGEARREQVR
-531 AQKEKYSAEEKLFQ
+531 AQKEKFIAEEKLFQ

-551 EISAPFSGT
+551 EISAPFSGVI
-560 LVDLDSDLAPGVWIQ
+560 VDLDSDLAPGVWIQ

-585 YSIWV
+585 YSKWV
-590 VDAFIH
+590 VDTYIH
-596 EEDIHRIRPGDKA
+596 EEDVHRVKPGDRA
-609 RVYMPLRLGVLQ
+609 QVYRPLRLGVLE
-621 GQVVEVDATRTA
+621 GQVIKVDATRTT
-633 VLPHYSLSA
+633 VLPHYSLNA

-648 VTLENEK
+648 VTLENEEE
-655 NTPRDSIYRVRVRLD
+655 NIPRDAIYRVRVKLD
-670 MPPLENSRQM
+670 APPPESRQM
-680 KTGDV
+680 KTGNV

-698 LKRISAV
+698 LKRIGAI

>member
-1 MDRPV
+1 M
-6 SSFVHQE
+6 SSSMHPE
-13 SNRQTFLPPLRE
+13 SNRQIFLPPLRE
-25 ELKLLPAAPNRDGSL
+25 ELKLLPAAPNNDGSL

-60 EMLLRWAS
+60 EMLLRWAY

-79 NETTLDIEVTDVNDL
+79 NETTLDIEVTDVDDL
-94 KDFLEQNRLLQA
+94 KRFLEQNSLLQA
-106 NNRVAVDQLR
+106 SSQEAVDQLR
-116 SSAKEQNKGFIN
+116 QRAKELNKGFFN

-141 FRPQIWLARMMPWL
+141 VRPQVWLASLMPWL
-155 SWIFTRT
+155 GWIFTRT
-162 TAIVVTLLS
+162 TAIVVTFLTLI
-171 LAGVFLVTRQWDTF
+171 GIFLVVRQWEVF

-199 GYSAALVFA
+199 GYIVALVFA

-237 FPMLYTDTSESWKLS
+237 FPMMYTDTSESWKLS

-273 LATLAWSIS
+273 LATLAWSLS
-282 PDGSVKSAL
+282 PDGTVKSAL

-319 SDAIDFP
+319 MDAVDFP
-326 NLHQRSGEFARIW
+326 NLHQRSGAFARIW
-339 IRQVLLGFNDEWP
+339 LRRVLLGFNDAWP
-352 EDIQNK
+352 EDIQGNGK
-358 SRAFL
+358 TFL
-363 ILFAFTTWI
+363 IVFAFMTWL

-390 KVLGILLMAVE
+390 KVLGIILMVVE
-401 LIWFIWRPLWSEFS
+401 LVWFIWRPIRSELS
-415 IWRERKAEIKTN
+415 MWRERKSEIKSS
-427 RVWMAYVFLGII
+427 RVWMAYVLLGII
-439 LVVLLLPWQ
+439 LVVVLVPWQ

-473 VRLPESDDVIGGQPL
+473 VRLPESDNVTSGQPL

-501 RARGLAQAR
+501 RARQLAQAR
-510 TNELIG
+510 ANELVG
-516 LMGLPDGEARREQVQ
+516 LMGLPGGEARREQVR
-531 AQKEKYSAEEKLFQ
+531 AQQEKYIAEEQLFQ

-551 EISAPFSGT
+551 TISAPFSGT
-560 LVDLDSDLAPGVWIQ
+560 IVDLDSELAPGVWIK

-585 YSIWV
+585 YSKWV
-590 VDAFIH
+590 VDAYIN
-596 EEDIHRIRPGDKA
+596 EEDIYRISLGDKA
-609 RVYMPLRLGVLQ
+609 QVYRPLRLGVLQ
-621 GQVVEVDATRTA
+621 GQVIKVDATRTT
-633 VLPHYSLSA
+633 VLPHYSLNA

-648 VTLENEK
+648 VTLDNEK
-655 NTPRDSIYRVRVRLD
+655 NVPRNAIYRVRVKLD
-670 MPPLENSRQM
+670 SPPPENHQM
-680 KTGDV
+680 KTGNV
-685 VISGEAKA
+685 VISGDAKA

-698 LKRISAV
+698 LKRIAAV

>member
-13 SNRQTFLPPLRE
+13 PNRQIFLPPLRE
-25 ELKLLPAAPNRDGSL
+25 ELKLLPAAPNSDGSL
-40 AWMVQDPINNSF
+40 SWMVQDPINNSF

-60 EMLLRWAS
+60 EMLLRWAY
-68 GSPEKIVNSVN
+68 GSPEKIVSSVN

-106 NNRVAVDQLR
+106 NNQAAVDQLR
-116 SSAKEQNKGFIN
+116 SSAKEQNKGLIN
-128 WILHHY
+128 WLLHHY

-141 FRPQIWLARMMPWL
+141 FHPQIWLAKMMPWL
-155 SWIFTRT
+155 GWIFTRT
-162 TAIVVTLLS
+162 TAVVVILLS
-171 LAGVFLVTRQWDTF
+171 LVGIFLVTRQWETF
-185 SSTFVDQLTWSGLL
+185 SSTFVDQLSWSGLL
-199 GYSAALVFA
+199 GYSVALVFA

-260 ASAGII
+260 AGAGII

-273 LATLAWSIS
+273 LATLAWSLS

-319 SDAIDFP
+319 SDAIDYP

-339 IRQVLLGFNDEWP
+339 LRRVLLGFNDAWP
-352 EDIQNK
+352 EDIRNK
-358 SRAFL
+358 SRVFL
-363 ILFAFTTWI
+363 ILFAYMTWI

-401 LIWFIWRPLWSEFS
+401 LVWFIWRPLWSELS
-415 IWRERKAEIKTN
+415 IWRERKSEIKTN
-427 RVWMAYVFLGII
+427 RVWAAYVLLGII
-439 LVVLLLPWQ
+439 LVLLLLPWQ

-464 LYSPLPGRL
+464 LYSPLPGRI
-473 VRLPESDDVIGGQPL
+473 VRLPESDNVISGQPL
-488 FILESPDLRLSAE
+488 FILESPDLQLSAD

-510 TNELIG
+510 ANELIG
-516 LMGLPDGEARREQVQ
+516 LMGLPDGEARREQVR
-531 AQKEKYSAEEKLFQ
+531 AQKEQYAAEEKLFQ
-545 EEQARL
+545 EEQTRL
-551 EISAPFSGT
+551 KISAPFSGT
-560 LVDLDSDLAPGVWIQ
+560 IVDLDSDLAPGVWIQ

-585 YSIWV
+585 YSRWV

-596 EEDIHRIRPGDKA
+596 EEDIHRIKPGDKA
-609 RVYMPLRLGVLQ
+609 QVYRPLRLGILQ
-621 GQVVEVDATRTA
+621 GQVIEIGATRTT

-655 NTPRDSIYRVRVRLD
+655 NMPRDAIYRVRIKLD
-670 MPPLENSRQM
+670 MPPPESRQM
-680 KTGDV
+680 KTGNV

-698 LKRISAV
+698 LKRIGAV

>member
-1 MDRPV
+1 M
-6 SSFVHQE
+6 SSSMHPE
-13 SNRQTFLPPLRE
+13 SNRQIFLPPLRE
-25 ELKLLPAAPNRDGSL
+25 ELKLLPAAPNNDGSL

-60 EMLLRWAS
+60 EMLLRWAY

-79 NETTLDIEVTDVNDL
+79 NETTLDIEITDVDDL
-94 KDFLEQNRLLQA
+94 KRFLEQNSLLQA
-106 NNRVAVDQLR
+106 SSQEAVDQLR
-116 SSAKEQNKGFIN
+116 QRAKELNKGFLN

-141 FRPQIWLARMMPWL
+141 FRPQVWLASLMPWL
-155 SWIFTRT
+155 GWVFTRT
-162 TAIVVTLLS
+162 TAIVVNFLTLI
-171 LAGVFLVTRQWDTF
+171 GIFLVVRQWEVF

-199 GYSAALVFA
+199 GYIVALVFA

-237 FPMLYTDTSESWKLS
+237 FPMMYTDTSESWKLS

-273 LATLAWSIS
+273 LATLAWSLS
-282 PDGSVKSAL
+282 PDGPVKSAL

-319 SDAIDFP
+319 MDAVDFP
-326 NLHQRSGEFARIW
+326 NLHQRSGAFARIW
-339 IRQVLLGFNDEWP
+339 LRRVLLGFNDAWP
-352 EDIQNK
+352 EDIQGNGK
-358 SRAFL
+358 TFL
-363 ILFAFTTWI
+363 IVFAFMTWL

-390 KVLGILLMAVE
+390 KVLGIILMVVE
-401 LIWFIWRPLWSEFS
+401 LVWFIWRPIRSELS
-415 IWRERKAEIKTN
+415 MWRERKSEIKSS
-427 RVWMAYVFLGII
+427 RVWMAYVLLGII
-439 LVVLLLPWQ
+439 LVVVLVPWQ

-473 VRLPESDDVIGGQPL
+473 VRLPESDNVTSGQSL

-501 RARGLAQAR
+501 RARQLAQAR
-510 TNELIG
+510 ANELVG
-516 LMGLPDGEARREQVQ
+516 LMGLPGGEARREQVR
-531 AQKEKYSAEEKLFQ
+531 AQQEKYIAEEQLFQ

-551 EISAPFSGT
+551 TISAPFSGT
-560 LVDLDSDLAPGVWIQ
+560 IVDLDSELAPGVWIK

-585 YSIWV
+585 YSKWV
-590 VDAFIH
+590 VDAYIN
-596 EEDIHRIRPGDKA
+596 EEDIYRISLGDKA
-609 RVYMPLRLGVLQ
+609 QIYRPLRLGVLQ
-621 GQVVEVDATRTA
+621 GQVIEVDSTRTT
-633 VLPHYSLSA
+633 VLPHYSLNA

-648 VTLENEK
+648 VTLDNEK
-655 NTPRDSIYRVRVRLD
+655 NVPRNAIYRVRVKLD
-670 MPPLENSRQM
+670 SPPPENHQM
-680 KTGDV
+680 KTGNV

-693 WLPTI
+693 WLPTV
-698 LKRISAV
+698 LKRIGAV

>member
-1 MDRPV
+1 M
-6 SSFVHQE
+6 SSSMHPE
-13 SNRQTFLPPLRE
+13 SNRQIFLPPLRE
-25 ELKLLPAAPNRDGSL
+25 ELKLLPAAPNNDGSL

-60 EMLLRWAS
+60 EMLLRWAY

-79 NETTLDIEVTDVNDL
+79 NETTLDIEVTDVDDL
-94 KDFLEQNRLLQA
+94 KRFLEQNSLLQA
-106 NNRVAVDQLR
+106 SSQEAVDQLR
-116 SSAKEQNKGFIN
+116 QSAKELNKGFLN

-141 FRPQIWLARMMPWL
+141 VRPQVWLASLMPWL
-155 SWIFTRT
+155 GWIFTRT
-162 TAIVVTLLS
+162 TAIVVTFLTLI
-171 LAGVFLVTRQWDTF
+171 GIFLVVRQWEVF

-199 GYSAALVFA
+199 GYIVALVFA

-237 FPMLYTDTSESWKLS
+237 FPMMYTDTSESWKLS

-273 LATLAWSIS
+273 LATLAWSLS
-282 PDGSVKSAL
+282 PDGTVKSAL

-319 SDAIDFP
+319 MDAVDFP
-326 NLHQRSGEFARIW
+326 NLHQRSGAFARIW
-339 IRQVLLGFNDEWP
+339 LRRVLLGFNDAWP
-352 EDIQNK
+352 EDIQGNGK
-358 SRAFL
+358 TFL
-363 ILFAFTTWI
+363 IVFAFMTWL

-390 KVLGILLMAVE
+390 KVLGIILMVVE
-401 LIWFIWRPLWSEFS
+401 LVWFIWRPIRSELS
-415 IWRERKAEIKTN
+415 MWRERKSEIKSS
-427 RVWMAYVFLGII
+427 RVWMAYVLLGII
-439 LVVLLLPWQ
+439 LVVVLVPWQ

-473 VRLPESDDVIGGQPL
+473 VRLPESDNVTSGQSL

-501 RARGLAQAR
+501 RARQLAQAR
-510 TNELIG
+510 ANELVG
-516 LMGLPDGEARREQVQ
+516 LMGLPGGEARREQVR
-531 AQKEKYSAEEKLFQ
+531 AQQEKYIAEEQLFQ

-551 EISAPFSGT
+551 TISAPFSGT
-560 LVDLDSDLAPGVWIQ
+560 IVDLDSELAPGVWIK

-585 YSIWV
+585 YSKWV
-590 VDAFIH
+590 VDAYIN
-596 EEDIHRIRPGDKA
+596 EEDIYRISLGDKA
-609 RVYMPLRLGVLQ
+609 QVYRPLRLGVLQ
-621 GQVVEVDATRTA
+621 GQVIEVDATRTT
-633 VLPHYSLSA
+633 VLPHYSLNA

-648 VTLENEK
+648 VTLDNEK
-655 NTPRDSIYRVRVRLD
+655 NVPRNAIYRVRVKLD
-670 MPPLENSRQM
+670 SPPPENHQM
-680 KTGDV
+680 KTGNV

-693 WLPTI
+693 WLPTV
-698 LKRISAV
+698 LKRIGAV

>member
-1 MDRPV
+1 MDRTV
-6 SSFVHQE
+6 STPMYQD
-13 SNRQTFLPPLRE
+13 SNGQIFLSPLRE
-25 ELKLLPAAPNRDGSL
+25 ELKLLQAAPNSDGSL
-40 AWMVQDPINNSF
+40 SWMVQDPINNSF

-60 EMLLRWAS
+60 EMLLRWAY

-79 NETTLDIEVTDVNDL
+79 NETTLDIEVSDVNEL

-106 NNRVAVDQLR
+106 NNQVAVDQLR
-116 SSAKEQNKGFIN
+116 SSAKEQNKGLIN
-128 WILHHY
+128 WLLHHY

-141 FRPQIWLARMMPWL
+141 FRPQVWLAKVMPWL
-155 SWIFTRT
+155 DWIFTRT
-162 TAIVVTLLS
+162 TAVVVTILS
-171 LAGVFLVTRQWDTF
+171 LIGVFLVTRQWETF
-185 SSTFVDQLTWSGLL
+185 SGTFVDQLTWSGLF
-199 GYSAALVFA
+199 GYSVALVLA

-260 ASAGII
+260 AGAGII

-273 LATLAWSIS
+273 LATLAWSLC
-282 PDGSVKSAL
+282 PDGAVKSAL

-297 SWLLTLLVNVS
+297 SWLLTLLVNTS

-319 SDAIDFP
+319 SDAIDYP
-326 NLHQRSGEFARIW
+326 NLHQRSGEFARTW
-339 IRQVLLGFNDEWP
+339 LRRVLLGFNDAWP

-358 SRAFL
+358 SRVFL
-363 ILFAFTTWI
+363 ILFAFMTWM

-390 KVLGILLMAVE
+390 KILGIILMVVE
-401 LIWFIWRPLWSEFS
+401 LVWFIWKPLWSELS
-415 IWRERKAEIKTN
+415 IWYERKSEIKTS
-427 RVWMAYVFLGII
+427 RVWLAYIVLGIF
-439 LVVLLLPWQ
+439 LVLLLLPWQ

-458 PERLHV
+458 PERSYV
-464 LYSPLPGRL
+464 LYSPLPGRI
-473 VRLPESDDVIGGQPL
+473 VRLPESDNVISGQPL
-488 FILESPDLRLSAE
+488 FILESPDLQLSAE
-501 RARGLAQAR
+501 RARGLVQAR
-510 TNELIG
+510 TNELVG
-516 LMGLPDGEARREQVQ
+516 LMGLPDGEERRVQVR
-531 AQKEKYSAEEKLFQ
+531 AQKEKYVAEEKLYQ

-560 LVDLDSDLAPGVWIQ
+560 IVDLGSDLAPGVWVQ
-575 PSQPLATLVD
+575 PSEPLATIVD
-585 YSIWV
+585 YSGWV
-590 VDAFIH
+590 VDTFVH
-596 EEDIHRIRPGDKA
+596 EEDINRIRLGDKA
-609 RVYMPLRLGVLQ
+609 QVYMPLRLGVLQ
-621 GQVVEVDATRTA
+621 GQVIEVDATRTT

-655 NTPRDSIYRVRVRLD
+655 DIPRDAIYRVRIKLD
-670 MPPLENSRQM
+670 MPPPESRQM
-680 KTGDV
+680 KTGNV

-698 LKRISAV
+698 LKRVGAV
-705 AVRESGF
+705 VVRESGF

>member
-1 MDRPV
+1 MDWPV
-6 SSFVHQE
+6 STYVHPE
-13 SNRQTFLPPLRE
+13 SNSQIFLPPLRE
-25 ELKLLPAAPNRDGSL
+25 ELKLLPAAANHDGSL

-60 EMLLRWAS
+60 EMLLRWAC

-94 KDFLEQNRLLQA
+94 KHFLEQNGLLQA
-106 NNRVAVDQLR
+106 SSQEAIDQLR
-116 SSAKEQNKGFIN
+116 ERAKLLNKGFIN
-128 WILHHY
+128 WMLHHY

-141 FRPQIWLARMMPWL
+141 FHPQVWLASLIPWL
-155 SWIFTRT
+155 GWIFTRT
-162 TAIVVTLLS
+162 TANAVIFLTLVGIF
-171 LAGVFLVTRQWDTF
+171 LAARQWETF
-185 SSTFVDQLTWSGLL
+185 SNTFVDQLTWSGLL
-199 GYSAALVFA
+199 GYSVALVFA

-214 GHALTATRYGVRVAH
+214 GHAVTATRYGVRVAH

-273 LATLAWSIS
+273 LATFAWSLS
-282 PDGSVKSAL
+282 PDGAIKSAL

-319 SDAIDFP
+319 MDAIDFP
-326 NLHQRSGEFARIW
+326 NLHQRSGEFTRIW
-339 IRQVLLGFNDEWP
+339 LRRVLLGFNDDWP
-352 EDIQNK
+352 EDIQGNG
-358 SRAFL
+358 RTFL
-363 ILFAFTTWI
+363 IVFAIMTWL
-372 YRLVVFLGLAVLV
+372 YRLVVFLGLALLV

-390 KVLGILLMAVE
+390 KVLGIILMVVE
-401 LIWFIWRPLWSEFS
+401 LIWFIWRPIWSELS
-415 IWRERKAEIKTN
+415 VWRERKSEIKTS
-427 RVWMAYVFLGII
+427 RAWIAYALLGII
-439 LVVLLLPWQ
+439 LVVILVPWQ

-473 VRLPESDDVIGGQPL
+473 VSLPESENVTIGQPL

-510 TNELIG
+510 AKELIG
-516 LMGLPDGEARREQVQ
+516 LMGLPDGEARREQVR
-531 AQKEKYSAEEKLFQ
+531 AQQEQYVAEEKLFQ

-551 EISAPFSGT
+551 KISAPFSGT
-560 LVDLDSDLAPGVWIQ
+560 IVDLDSDLAPGVWIR

-585 YSIWV
+585 YSQWV
-590 VDAFIH
+590 VDAYVT
-596 EEDIHRIRPGDKA
+596 EEDVHRISPGDKA
-609 RVYMPLRLGVLQ
+609 LVYRPLRLGVLQ
-621 GQVVEVDATRTA
+621 GQVIEVDATRTT
-633 VLPHYSLSA
+633 VLPHYSLDA

-655 NTPRDSIYRVRVRLD
+655 NVPRNAIYRVRVKLD
-670 MPPLENSRQM
+670 SPPPESRQM
-680 KTGDV
+680 KTGNV
-685 VISGEAKA
+685 VISGEARA

-698 LKRISAV
+698 LERISAV
-705 AVRESGF
+705 AIRESGF

>member
-1 MDRPV
+1 M
-6 SSFVHQE
+6 SSSMHPE
-13 SNRQTFLPPLRE
+13 SNRQIFLPPLRE
-25 ELKLLPAAPNRDGSL
+25 ELKLLPAAPNNDGSL

-60 EMLLRWAS
+60 EMLLRWAY

-79 NETTLDIEVTDVNDL
+79 NETTLDIEVTDVDDL
-94 KDFLEQNRLLQA
+94 KRFLEQNSLLQA
-106 NNRVAVDQLR
+106 SSQEAVDQLR
-116 SSAKEQNKGFIN
+116 QSAKELNKGFLN

-141 FRPQIWLARMMPWL
+141 VRPQVWLASLMPWL
-155 SWIFTRT
+155 GWIFTRT
-162 TAIVVTLLS
+162 TAIVVTFLTLI
-171 LAGVFLVTRQWDTF
+171 GIFLVVRQWEVF

-199 GYSAALVFA
+199 GYIVALVFA
-208 KALHEM
+208 KVLHEM

-237 FPMLYTDTSESWKLS
+237 FPMMYTDTSESWKLS

-273 LATLAWSIS
+273 LATLAWSLS
-282 PDGSVKSAL
+282 PDGTVKSAL

-319 SDAIDFP
+319 MDAVDFP
-326 NLHQRSGEFARIW
+326 NLHQRSGAFARIW
-339 IRQVLLGFNDEWP
+339 LRRVLLGFNDAWP
-352 EDIQNK
+352 EDIQGNGK
-358 SRAFL
+358 TFL
-363 ILFAFTTWI
+363 IVFAFMTWL

-390 KVLGILLMAVE
+390 KVLGIILMVVE
-401 LIWFIWRPLWSEFS
+401 LVWFIWRPIWSELS
-415 IWRERKAEIKTN
+415 MWRERKSEIKSS
-427 RVWMAYVFLGII
+427 RVWMAYVLLGII
-439 LVVLLLPWQ
+439 LVVVLVPWQ

-473 VRLPESDDVIGGQPL
+473 VRLPESDNVTSGQSL

-501 RARGLAQAR
+501 RARQLAQAR
-510 TNELIG
+510 ANELVG
-516 LMGLPDGEARREQVQ
+516 LMGLPGGEARREQVR
-531 AQKEKYSAEEKLFQ
+531 AQQEKYIAEEQLFQ

-551 EISAPFSGT
+551 TISAPFSGT
-560 LVDLDSDLAPGVWIQ
+560 IVDLDSELAPGVWIK

-585 YSIWV
+585 YSKWV
-590 VDAFIH
+590 VDAYIN
-596 EEDIHRIRPGDKA
+596 EEDIYRISLGDKA
-609 RVYMPLRLGVLQ
+609 QVYRPLRLGVLQ
-621 GQVVEVDATRTA
+621 GQVIEVDATRTT
-633 VLPHYSLSA
+633 VLPHYSLNA

-648 VTLENEK
+648 VTLDNEK
-655 NTPRDSIYRVRVRLD
+655 NVPRNAIYRVRVKLD
-670 MPPLENSRQM
+670 SPPPENHQM
-680 KTGDV
+680 KTGNV

-693 WLPTI
+693 WLPTV
-698 LKRISAV
+698 LKRIGAV

>member
-1 MDRPV
+1 M
-6 SSFVHQE
+6 SSLMSQE
-13 SNRQTFLPPLRE
+13 PHRQIFLPPLRE
-25 ELKLLPAAPNRDGSL
+25 ELKLLPAAPNSDGSS
-40 AWMVQDPINNSF
+40 AWMVQDPINNNF

-60 EMLLRWAS
+60 EMLLRWAY
-68 GSPEKIVNSVN
+68 GSPERIVSSVN

-94 KDFLEQNRLLQA
+94 KKFLEQNRLLQA
-106 NNRVAVDQLR
+106 NNQEAVDELR
-116 SSAKEQNKGFIN
+116 SSAKENNKGIIN

-141 FRPQIWLARMMPWL
+141 FRPQVWLARIMPWL

-162 TAIVVTLLS
+162 TATVVTLLS
-171 LAGVFLVTRQWDTF
+171 LVGVFLAIRQWETF

-199 GYSAALVFA
+199 GYSVALVFA

-214 GHALTATRYGVRVAH
+214 GHALTATRFGVRVAH

-260 ASAGII
+260 AGAGII

-273 LATLAWSIS
+273 LATLAWSLS
-282 PDGSVKSAL
+282 PDGAVKGAL

-326 NLHQRSGEFARIW
+326 NLHQRSGEFARTW
-339 IRQVLLGFNDEWP
+339 LRKRLLGFNDNWP
-352 EDIQNK
+352 EDIQNS
-358 SRAFL
+358 SRVFL
-363 ILFAFTTWI
+363 IIFAFMTWA

-401 LIWFIWRPLWSEFS
+401 LIWFIWRPLWSELS
-415 IWRERKAEIKTN
+415 IWQERKSEIKTN
-427 RVWMAYVFLGII
+427 RVWTAYALLGII
-439 LVVLLLPWQ
+439 LLLLILPWQ
-448 TGIRGPGWVH
+448 TGIKGPGWVH
-458 PERLHV
+458 PERSHV

-473 VRLPESDDVIGGQPL
+473 VSLPKSENVISGQSL
-488 FILESPDLRLSAE
+488 FILESPDLRLSAD
-501 RARGLAQAR
+501 RARELAKAS

-516 LMGLPDGEARREQVQ
+516 LIGLPDGEARREQIR
-531 AQKEKYSAEEKLFQ
+531 AQKEKYIAEEKLFQ

-560 LVDLDSDLAPGVWIQ
+560 IVDLDSDLAPGVWIQ

-585 YSIWV
+585 YSKWV
-590 VDAFIH
+590 VDTYIH
-596 EEDIHRIRPGDKA
+596 EEDIHRIKPGDKA
-609 RVYMPLRLGVLQ
+609 QVYRPLRLGVLQ
-621 GQVVEVDATRTA
+621 GHVIKVDATRTT
-633 VLPHYSLSA
+633 VLPHYSLNA

-648 VTLENEK
+648 VTLENEE
-655 NTPRDSIYRVRVRLD
+655 NIPRDAIYRVRVKLD
-670 MPPLENSRQM
+670 KPPPESRQM
-680 KTGDV
+680 KTGNV
-685 VISGEAKA
+685 VITGEAKA

-698 LKRISAV
+698 LKRIGAV

>member
-1 MDRPV
+1 MDWPV
-6 SSFVHQE
+6 SAYVQPE
-13 SNRQTFLPPLRE
+13 SNRQIFLPPLRE
-25 ELKLLPAAPNRDGSL
+25 ELKLLPAAANHDGSP

-60 EMLLRWAS
+60 EMLLRWAY
-68 GSPEKIVNSVN
+68 GSPEKIANSVN
-79 NETTLDIEVTDVNDL
+79 NETTLDVEVTDVNDL
-94 KDFLEQNRLLQA
+94 KHFLEQNGLLQA
-106 NNRVAVDQLR
+106 SSQEAVDQLR
-116 SSAKEQNKGFIN
+116 EQAKLLNKGFIN

-141 FRPQIWLARMMPWL
+141 FHPQVWLASLMPWFG
-155 SWIFTRT
+155 WIFTRT
-162 TAIVVTLLS
+162 TAIVVILLT
-171 LAGVFLVTRQWDTF
+171 LAGIFLVLRQWETF

-199 GYSAALVFA
+199 GYSMALVFA

-273 LATLAWSIS
+273 LATLAWGLS
-282 PDGSVKSAL
+282 PDGAIRSAL

-319 SDAIDFP
+319 MDAIDFP
-326 NLHQRSGEFARIW
+326 NLHQRSGAFARIW
-339 IRQVLLGFNDEWP
+339 LRRVLLGFDDDWP
-352 EDIQNK
+352 EDIQGNGRI
-358 SRAFL
+358 SL
-363 ILFAFTTWI
+363 IIFAFVTWL
-372 YRLVVFLGLAVLV
+372 YRLVVFFGLALLV

-390 KVLGILLMAVE
+390 KVLGIILMVVE
-401 LIWFIWRPLWSEFS
+401 LIWFIWRPIWSELS
-415 IWRERKAEIKTN
+415 IWRESKSEIKTS
-427 RVWMAYVFLGII
+427 RMWMAYALLGII
-439 LVVLLLPWQ
+439 LVVILVPWQ
-448 TGIRGPGWVH
+448 TGIKGPGWVH

-473 VRLPESDDVIGGQPL
+473 VSLPEDKNVTSGQSL

-510 TNELIG
+510 AKELIG
-516 LMGLPDGEARREQVQ
+516 LMGLPEGEARREQVR
-531 AQKEKYSAEEKLFQ
+531 AQQKQYIAEEKLFQ

-551 EISAPFSGT
+551 KISAPFSGT
-560 LVDLDSDLAPGVWIQ
+560 IVDLDSDLAPGVWIR

-585 YSIWV
+585 YSQWV
-590 VDAFIH
+590 VDAYVT
-596 EEDIHRIRPGDKA
+596 EEDVHRISPGDKA
-609 RVYMPLRLGVLQ
+609 QVYRPLRLGVLQ
-621 GQVVEVDATRTA
+621 GQVIEVDATRTT
-633 VLPHYSLSA
+633 VLPHYSLDA

-648 VTLENEK
+648 VTLDDEK
-655 NTPRDSIYRVRVRLD
+655 NVPRNAIYRVRVKLD
-670 MPPLENSRQM
+670 SPPPESRQM
-680 KTGDV
+680 KTGNV
-685 VISGEAKA
+685 VISGEARA

-698 LKRISAV
+698 LQRIGAV
-705 AVRESGF
+705 VVRESGF

>member
-1 MDRPV
+1 M
-6 SSFVHQE
+6 SSSIYPE
-13 SNRQTFLPPLRE
+13 SNKQIFLPPLRE
-25 ELKLLPAAPNRDGSL
+25 ELKLLPAAPNSDGSL

-60 EMLLRWAS
+60 EMLLRWAY

-79 NETTLDIEVTDVNDL
+79 NETTLDIEVTDVDDL
-94 KDFLEQNRLLQA
+94 KRFLEQNCLLQA
-106 NNRVAVDQLR
+106 SSQETVDQLR
-116 SSAKEQNKGFIN
+116 QRAKELNKGFLN

-141 FRPQIWLARMMPWL
+141 FRPQVWLASLMPWL
-155 SWIFTRT
+155 GWIFTRT
-162 TAIVVTLLS
+162 TAIVVTS
-171 LAGVFLVTRQWDTF
+171 LTLIGIFLVVRQWGAF
-185 SSTFVDQLTWSGLL
+185 SSTFVDQFTWSGLL
-199 GYSAALVFA
+199 GYTVALVFA
-208 KALHEM
+208 KVLHEM

-237 FPMLYTDTSESWKLS
+237 IPMMYTDTSESWKLS

-273 LATLAWSIS
+273 LATLAWSLS

-319 SDAIDFP
+319 MDAIDFP
-326 NLHQRSGEFARIW
+326 NLHQRSGAFARIW
-339 IRQVLLGFNDEWP
+339 LRRVLLGFNDVWP
-352 EDIQNK
+352 EDIQGNGK
-358 SRAFL
+358 TFL
-363 ILFAFTTWI
+363 IVFAFMTWL
-372 YRLVVFLGLAVLV
+372 YRLVVFLGLALLV

-390 KVLGILLMAVE
+390 KVLGIILMVVE
-401 LIWFIWRPLWSEFS
+401 LVWFIWRPIRSELS
-415 IWRERKAEIKTN
+415 MWRERKSEIKSS
-427 RVWMAYVFLGII
+427 RVWMAYVLLGII
-439 LVVLLLPWQ
+439 LVTVLVPWQ

-473 VRLPESDDVIGGQPL
+473 VRLPESDNVTSGQTL

-501 RARGLAQAR
+501 RARRLAQAR
-510 TNELIG
+510 ANELVG
-516 LMGLPDGEARREQVQ
+516 LMGLPSGEARREQVR
-531 AQKEKYSAEEKLFQ
+531 AQQEKYLAEEQLFQ

-551 EISAPFSGT
+551 TISAPFSGT
-560 LVDLDSDLAPGVWIQ
+560 IVDLDSELAPGVWIK

-585 YSIWV
+585 YSKWV
-590 VDAFIH
+590 VDTYIN
-596 EEDIHRIRPGDKA
+596 EEDIYRISLGDKA
-609 RVYMPLRLGVLQ
+609 QVYRPLRLGVLQ
-621 GQVVEVDATRTA
+621 GQVIEVDATRTTL
-633 VLPHYSLSA
+633 LPHYSLNA

-648 VTLENEK
+648 VTLDNEK
-655 NTPRDSIYRVRVRLD
+655 NVPRNAIYRVRVKLD
-670 MPPLENSRQM
+670 SPPPENRQM
-680 KTGDV
+680 KTGNV

-698 LKRISAV
+698 LKRIGAV